1 MSASALDQA
10 FESME
15 EALPPGLPLAFHL
28 ADMLSFL
35 KQTTATYD
43 IVLAAFSLHH
53 LTPDEKRQVEIR
65 AKILSEESLTTYLF
79 FSIIKSVLR
88 IRGYAV

>member
-1 MSASALDQA
+1 MQLIRTPVQVGVDMSASALSQA
-10 FESME
+10 FNCME

-43 IVLAAFSLHH
+43 VVLAAFSLHH
-53 LTPDEKRQVEIR
+53 LTPDEKRQVR
-65 AKILSEESLTTYLF
+65 PHSSF
-79 FSIIKSVLR
+79 P
-88 IRGYAV
+88 